1 MKIDEPQLTKDIN
14 DILAIYN
21 RLNNKDIS
29 FAIQEINGGFP
40 GGSMGHDYMLI
51 SEKEQRCIGNSVNS
65 THSNQYIFNKAIE
78 YLSETTKGVSTVE
91 G

>member
-1 MKIDEPQLTKDIN
+1 MRIDEEQLKKDID

-21 RLNNKDIS
+21 RLNNKDITFS
-29 FAIQEINGGFP
+29 IQEIKGGFP

-65 THSNQYIFNKAIE
+65 SHNNQYIFNKAIK
-78 YLSETTKGVSTVE
+78 YLSEIAKV
-91 G
+91 